1 MEYRHEIITTSKKF
15 PIKYVIHDNAKAS
28 ILRHWHRAMEISF
41 TIKGSIDLFYISG
54 KTYRTEERDILVINS
69 NEIHSVSVM
78 ESHNNLALT
87 LIFPFDFMKSEFTQ
101 VGSIYFTLNEKEKFT
116 PEQKSAYKKLQG
128 LMNKFFNI
136 AIMKANDLNFIQ
148 LKAVTYEIFYILIRN
163 FSIERKSANIDSDK
177 YIDRLSVIAEYID
190 NNYAEKLTVPDLANE
205 FHLSVGYLSRFF
217 KRYTGLSIYDY
228 ITLVRLN
235 YAHELLLN
243 GSASIRYISEQTGF
257 PNDKAFT
264 TAFKKVY
271 KETPYKY
278 RKSHKKTFF

>member
-1 MEYRHEIITTSKKF
+1 MDYRHEIIITSKKF
-15 PIKYVIHDNAKAS
+15 PVKYLIHDNAKAS

-41 TIKGSIDLFYISG
+41 TIKGSIDMFYISG
-54 KTYRTEERDILVINS
+54 KTYKTKEKDILVINS
-69 NEIHSVSVM
+69 NEIHSVSVI

-116 PEQKSAYKKLQG
+116 PEQKIAYKRLQE

-136 AIMKANDLNFIQ
+136 AIMKINDLNFIQ
-148 LKAVTYEIFYILIRN
+148 LKAVTYEIFYILIKN

-190 NNYAEKLTVPDLANE
+190 NNYAEELTVPDLANE

-217 KRYTGLSIYDY
+217 KKYTGLSIYDY

-235 YAHELLLN
+235 YAYELILN
-243 GSASIRYISEQTGF
+243 GSASIHYISQQTGF

-264 TAFKKVY
+264 MAFKKVY
-271 KETPYKY
+271 KETPYQY